1 MSKKEIQRRI
11 LEAVELNSLKCLDVF
26 CEMYEKNPI
35 SQESDVELFHRRYG
49 LSFWPLNERP
59 KETALHVLASKLT
72 STQAVKVIKDSK
84 FLKDF
89 SDIPDSH
96 GSTPLLLAIKCNNM
110 EVVQRLLTAK
120 PDVNQKNNRLNESP
134 IYVAA
139 LNDHAD
145 ILKEILVTCKCLNF

>member
-11 LEAVELNSLKCLDVF
+11 LEAVELNSLNCLDVF

-72 STQAVKVIKDSK
+72 STQAMKVIKDSK

>member
-1 MSKKEIQRRI
+1 
-11 LEAVELNSLKCLDVF
+11 
-26 CEMYEKNPI
+26 MYEENPI

-49 LSFWPLNERP
+49 LSFWPLDERP

-72 STQAVKVIKDSK
+72 STQAMRVLENSK
-84 FLKDF
+84 FLKHF
-89 SDIPDSH
+89 SDIPDSQ

-110 EVVQRLLTAK
+110 EVVQRLLPAK
-120 PDVNQKNNRLNESP
+120 PDVNKLNRHNECP

-145 ILKEILVTCKCLNF
+145 VISEILKTCKWLHCLIHAFSYIIG